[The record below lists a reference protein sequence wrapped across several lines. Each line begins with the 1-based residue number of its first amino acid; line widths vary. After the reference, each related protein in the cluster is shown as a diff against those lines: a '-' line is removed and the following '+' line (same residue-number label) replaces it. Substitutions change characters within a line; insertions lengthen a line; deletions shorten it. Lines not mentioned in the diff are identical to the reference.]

1 MEPAGGPFWAEGS
14 DGDAADADHMS
25 ATPAIRTADT
35 AVTSVDFRRMGSPLD
50 RGPFV
55 QEFRADPSDTR
66 VVQSW
71 AGRCQVRIPIGNRR
85 LLLRRVRPAAPKSSV
100 SLPAYR
106 AEDGC
111 CHLPTTG
118 SGTAG
123 PPMTAIPFISIF
135 CRHRDHS
142 SIPEKRHTAA
152 QLGHATSTD
161 LKS

>member
-1 MEPAGGPFWAEGS
+1 
-14 DGDAADADHMS
+14 MS

-85 LLLRRVRPAAPKSSV
+85 LLLRRAVILVGDTGIEHV
-100 SLPAYR
+100 SACEL
-106 AEDGC
+106 
-111 CHLPTTG
+111 LSPT
-118 SGTAG
+118 
-123 PPMTAIPFISIF
+123 
-135 CRHRDHS
+135 
-142 SIPEKRHTAA
+142 A
-152 QLGHATSTD
+152 QSC
-161 LKS
+161 S